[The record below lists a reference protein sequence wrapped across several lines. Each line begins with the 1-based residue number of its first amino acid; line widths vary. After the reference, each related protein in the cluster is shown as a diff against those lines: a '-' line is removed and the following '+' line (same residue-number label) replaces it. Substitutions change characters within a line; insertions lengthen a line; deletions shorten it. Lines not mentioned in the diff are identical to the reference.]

1 MGKLCQPLRSALKKL
16 GEKAHL
22 HTQHVQG
29 SNQRLGQGPS
39 GIPGSESDSPPAAS
53 QWHWEPSTSTSA
65 AGSGSS
71 STQGQGSLSLA
82 GSQQSAQHS
91 RDASTPPVASK
102 SDLAA
107 AAAPK
112 AGEFQR
118 AWEEVVT
125 KAARVVRLWQ
135 GRPVGAQLEPK
146 HQAWLLVASVLA
158 GEVPAAQQ
166 QHSLMSNQGP
176 VSAAQSSPNTAGS
189 NTSNSTTI
197 GNTSSSTSNGN
208 GEVAKQGENGTGG
221 WSGAAGPQQQVVS
234 HSGFLSGTWSG
245 SDEEE
250 DELLGWWA
258 RAESAP
264 AWSTA
269 HADPPATRFTS
280 RSRRKGG
287 SGLTPQSRALLGR
300 FGLSATSISSGAS
313 SCVVGRHMPAG
324 IPPPGP
330 FPEAT
335 PSFTV
340 AAAVGAGTSSGAP
353 ISQSG
358 PAPSDTLGT
367 TSGPLGAAV
376 VSEAALAAPPR
387 FQSLGERALALGLT
401 SCKVSGVPASELKL
415 SVKLLRLGTK
425 SMY

>member
-29 SNQRLGQGPS
+29 SNQRLGQVPS
-39 GIPGSESDSPPAAS
+39 GTPSSESDSPPAAS
-53 QWHWEPSTSTSA
+53 QWHWEPSSSTSA

-71 STQGQGSLSLA
+71 STQQQGSPSLA
-82 GSQQSAQHS
+82 GSQQSAEHS

-118 AWEEVVT
+118 AWEEVVS

-166 QHSLMSNQGP
+166 QRYSSGTQGP
-176 VSAAQSSPNTAGS
+176 VSTAQSNFNTAGS
-189 NTSNSTTI
+189 DTSNNI
-197 GNTSSSTSNGN
+197 SSSTSNGS
-208 GEVAKQGENGTGG
+208 GEVAKQGENGTGA
-221 WSGAAGPQQQVVS
+221 WAGMTGLAGSQPQG
-234 HSGFLSGTWSG
+234 SGFLSGTWSG

-258 RAESAP
+258 RAESAHA
-264 AWSTA
+264 AWSQ
-269 HADPPATRFTS
+269 ADPPATRFTS
-280 RSRRKGG
+280 RSRRRGG

-300 FGLSATSISSGAS
+300 FGLSSASLNSATFSSGG
-313 SCVVGRHMPAG
+313 VVAGHMPAG

-330 FPEAT
+330 FPEAV

-340 AAAVGAGTSSGAP
+340 AAGAGAP
-353 ISQSG
+353 PSQPGLPPS
-358 PAPSDTLGT
+358 AMSDTPSESA
-367 TSGPLGAAV
+367 SGPLIATV

-401 SCKVSGVPASELKL
+401 SCKVSVPGSELKL
-415 SVKLLRLGTK
+415 SVEAAALCTK